1 MKILHVISRGY
12 ICGGAEQCVAA
23 LKTHLPEFGH
33 ESRVLASDICADD
46 PSTFSDY
53 RFPHIR
59 PGSRS
64 YLRRFWN
71 HQAFRAIK
79 LALKDFEPDLI
90 HFHTMGELSPS
101 AIFAAGKTAAVL
113 TIHGPEPYT
122 KGMLKWYLKSD
133 AYKTNDIRLNNLT
146 PRGRISYSSYRYLQR
161 PLYVWGFRRH
171 LSVIVSSS
179 KSLEQAFR
187 EDENFGVAIRQI
199 YSGFRLPPYQQLPPN
214 QTITFLGRLSYV
226 KGVEFLI
233 EAMREVSK
241 SLPEARLILMG
252 AGPDEIRLRRL
263 VRDSNLTDC
272 IFFLGWI
279 RNDEAIRQ
287 LGESR
292 VVVIPSIWPENQP
305 TTCIEA
311 MGVGRPVIGT
321 NVGGIPELIV
331 DGKNG
336 YIVPPADAR
345 ALAQALTRILGD
357 EGLCEAMSVDTRA
370 RVKQFGVST
379 FVRQMASLYDE
390 TCSRASEPIFG
401 RTRPVPAGRSSAPA
415 WRRRSR

>member
-1 MKILHVISRGY
+1 
-12 ICGGAEQCVAA
+12 
-23 LKTHLPEFGH
+23 
-33 ESRVLASDICADD
+33 
-46 PSTFSDY
+46 
-53 RFPHIR
+53 
-59 PGSRS
+59 
-64 YLRRFWN
+64 
-71 HQAFRAIK
+71 
-79 LALKDFEPDLI
+79 
-90 HFHTMGELSPS
+90 
-101 AIFAAGKTAAVL
+101 
-113 TIHGPEPYT
+113 
-122 KGMLKWYLKSD
+122 
-133 AYKTNDIRLNNLT
+133 
-146 PRGRISYSSYRYLQR
+146 
-161 PLYVWGFRRH
+161 
-171 LSVIVSSS
+171 VSSS

-187 EDENFGVAIRQI
+187 EDENFGVPIRQI

-263 VRDSNLTDC
+263 VRDANLTDC
-272 IFFLGWI
+272 VFFLGWI

-379 FVRQMASLYDE
+379 FVRQMASLYED
-390 TCSRASEPIFG
+390 TCSRASGPIFG
-401 RTRPVPAGRSSAPA
+401 RTRPVKAGRSSAPA